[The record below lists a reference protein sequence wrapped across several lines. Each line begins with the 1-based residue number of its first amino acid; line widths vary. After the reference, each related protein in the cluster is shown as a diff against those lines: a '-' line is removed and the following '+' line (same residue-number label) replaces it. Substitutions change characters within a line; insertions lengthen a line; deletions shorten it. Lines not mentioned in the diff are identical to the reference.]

1 MVNFVIE
8 EYNTSQQL
16 ELCDHCHRIEAA
28 SQQEGT
34 WVYRLYSDYA
44 EHGDLRG
51 LINIYYQEAN
61 RDKQIPEQ
69 FIWMVFH
76 ALADALCTMN
86 TGQCGEALDEEKAAK
101 ERQEVQEI
109 EKEGP
114 NTKTKTKKQK
124 QGAKKARKRFK
135 GGMVHLDV
143 KPENIFLNTGKAPHL
158 AYPKPFLADYD
169 VVKMIAPQT
178 DTMESRKDWGT
189 KGFQAPEIITEAAH
203 HHSVN
208 AKTDI
213 WSLGMVI
220 WKMMHTTL
228 GREKSVEICEDS
240 IKASFQFADGNTFTS
255 TDIPDYD
262 AMYSNTL
269 HQLVIDCLQINPEK
283 RPNHDALRKKA
294 KAEFERLQRRLGP
307 VLTETKN
314 GSDIASHLRVLR
326 GEELDFKLGEKFQEP
341 RRKRRKTATAVDE
354 DVNV

>member
-1 MVNFVIE
+1 MRTVVCLYALCDEFDTILQVSIVLLFYNVTDADKTQRKVCKKIRCVTQKMVDFVIE

-76 ALADALCTMN
+76 ALADAICTMN
-86 TGQCGEALDEEKAAK
+86 TGQCGETLDEEKAAK

-114 NTKTKTKKQK
+114 KTKTKTKKQK
-124 QGAKKARKRFK
+124 QGSKKARRRFK
-135 GGMVHLDV
+135 GEMVHLDV
-143 KPENIFLNTGKAPHL
+143 KPENVFLNTGKAPHL
-158 AYPKPFLADYD
+158 AYPKPLLADYD

-178 DTMESRKDWGT
+178 DTMEGRKDWGT
-189 KGFQAPEIITEAAH
+189 KGFQAPEIIVEAVH
-203 HHSVN
+203 HHPVN
-208 AKTDI
+208 AKTDV

-228 GREKSVEICEDS
+228 GREKSNEICESS
-240 IKASFQFADGNTFTS
+240 IKASFQFTEA
-255 TDIPDYD
+255 IR
-262 AMYSNTL
+262 L
-269 HQLVIDCLQINPEK
+269 HQLTSQTTTRCIPTPCTNL
-283 RPNHDALRKKA
+283 
-294 KAEFERLQRRLGP
+294 
-307 VLTETKN
+307 
-314 GSDIASHLRVLR
+314 
-326 GEELDFKLGEKFQEP
+326 
-341 RRKRRKTATAVDE
+341 
-354 DVNV
+354 